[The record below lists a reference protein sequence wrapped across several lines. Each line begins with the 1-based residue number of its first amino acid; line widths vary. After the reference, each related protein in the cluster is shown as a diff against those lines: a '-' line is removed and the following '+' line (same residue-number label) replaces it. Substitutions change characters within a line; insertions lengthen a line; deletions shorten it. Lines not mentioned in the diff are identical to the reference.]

1 MNNPTQISL
10 PKPRANAWDFTLWGF
25 RGVIV
30 VTAIVL
36 FATGDI
42 PYAVFGVAAATL
54 ALVPTILARSQQAQ
68 LPIELEMPLLWLVI
82 ADLTIGRLGGIYE
95 LLPWYDKALH
105 FSDAILI
112 AMIAF
117 IVVYLL
123 HFIGHSQ
130 RHPWIDAAVIFLITL
145 GVGALWE
152 IGEYV
157 VDRTLGRATQGSP
170 QMSPLD
176 DTMFDLMLV
185 GVGGLVEAII
195 GPIYMRHSK
204 RSRLRILVFAEL
216 MRTKD
221 ERIAQRQADRGEAR
235 ARRALAERRRTT
247 LDDLD

>member
-1 MNNPTQISL
+1 VNNPTQISL
-10 PKPRANAWDFTLWGF
+10 PRLRANGWDLTIWSF
-25 RGVIV
+25 RSAIV

-54 ALVPTILARSQQAQ
+54 ALIPTILARSQQAQ
-68 LPIELEMPLLWLVI
+68 IPIELEMPLLWLVI
-82 ADLTIGRLGGIYE
+82 ADLTIGRLGGLYD

-105 FSDAILI
+105 FSDAFLI

-130 RHPWIDAAVIFLITL
+130 RHPRIDAAIILVITL

-152 IGEYV
+152 IGEYI

-176 DTMFDLMLV
+176 DTMFDLMLA
-185 GVGGLVEAII
+185 GVGGLLAAII
-195 GPIYMRHSK
+195 GPIYMRHSN
-204 RSRLRILVFAEL
+204 RSRLRMLVFAEL

-221 ERIAQRQADRGEAR
+221 ERIARRQADRRDAR
-235 ARRALAERRRTT
+235 ARRALAERRSGGI
-247 LDDLD
+247 DDRD